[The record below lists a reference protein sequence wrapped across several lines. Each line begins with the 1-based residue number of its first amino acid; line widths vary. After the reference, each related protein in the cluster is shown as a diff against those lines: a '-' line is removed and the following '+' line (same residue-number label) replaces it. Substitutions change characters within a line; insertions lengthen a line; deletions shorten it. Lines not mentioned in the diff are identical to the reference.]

1 MKPSS
6 NRRLVLLVLVLV
18 AMVVV
23 LAVFSAA
30 RKKRGERFVAGEEHV
45 RMEQKYG
52 DTYSL

>member
-6 NRRLVLLVLVLV
+6 NRRLVLLV
-18 AMVVV
+18 VVV
-23 LAVFSAA
+23 ILVVMALLAA

-52 DTYSL
+52 DKYSL